1 MKNNKGFTLIEVLA
15 VIVLLGIIMSVAI
28 VAISGYVEESKLK
41 AYVNIAKEYID
52 IASIEIAKNEIVA
65 RDKNTVYYI
74 HIDNLEAESDLSKS
88 PFGDWIDAYVV
99 VVIDP
104 DTGDYNYYWTS
115 VLFMLVKI

>member
-41 AYVNIAKEYID
+41 TYVNIAKEYID

-74 HIDNLEAESDLSKS
+74 NPSKYHVLLHIS
-88 PFGDWIDAYVV
+88 
-99 VVIDP
+99 
-104 DTGDYNYYWTS
+104 
-115 VLFMLVKI
+115 LFLICLFLLCGPG